1 MRLGRQRYRLSA
13 EILNVT
19 NNSSPCTVT
28 LSPGQQ
34 FGRITALSTPRVAR
48 LGVTYSF

>member
-1 MRLGRQRYRLSA
+1 LSG

-19 NNSSPCTVT
+19 NNSSPYTVT
-28 LSPGQQ
+28 LSSGQQ
-34 FGRITALSTPRVAR
+34 FGRITAISTPRVAR